1 MILTDRRKRPQRRR
15 HGNRA
20 PKRLTPLNVRCT
32 KIAMRPS
39 FNAAAM
45 LILGLVSGV
54 CCGPVLAEELP
65 IVKDAS
71 VNDFQNRSD
80 DAKPYDFD
88 APPQGLFRTI
98 TMAEGFEEELGYRRT
113 HEIVPVKPTE
123 RFSADASGI
132 FIVFTLH
139 QHYQAFQV
147 FGRCYP
153 ESVPGLDPNTV
164 IGQDAMYI
172 ALEDESGYLKL
183 SSPQGWKPGRYRVEI
198 HAGEQVNEVSLM
210 GTMRF
215 TVAAADKP

>member
-1 MILTDRRKRPQRRR
+1 MRDGLINRR
-15 HGNRA
+15 A
-20 PKRLTPLNVRCT
+20 
-32 KIAMRPS
+32 S
-39 FNAAAM
+39 EAAM
-45 LILGLVSGV
+45 IVGFLTCTWAVIGS
-54 CCGPVLAEELP
+54 ADDLP
-65 IVKDAS
+65 IMRDPTI
-71 VNDFQNRSD
+71 NDFQNRPE
-80 DAKPYDFD
+80 DAKSYDFD

-113 HEIVPVKPTE
+113 HEIVPVKPTD
-123 RFSADASGI
+123 RFSPDVPGI

-153 ESVPGLDPNTV
+153 ESVPGLDPNTA

-183 SSPQGWKPGRYRVEI
+183 SFPQGRWEPGRYKVEI
-198 HAGEQVNEVSLM
+198 HAGEQVNEMSLM

-215 TVAAADKP
+215 TVAAKAP